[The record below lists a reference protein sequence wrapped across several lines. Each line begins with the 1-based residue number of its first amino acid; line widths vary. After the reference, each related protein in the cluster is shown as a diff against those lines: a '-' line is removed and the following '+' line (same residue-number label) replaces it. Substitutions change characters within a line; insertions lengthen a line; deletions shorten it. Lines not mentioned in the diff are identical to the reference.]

1 MSRIFFDRIHLAD
14 PSTGRD
20 ETASV
25 LVEDGLVAAAGS
37 PHEIGPPPSDATLI
51 SAEGAILAP
60 GLVDMRVQSRNPGH
74 TYQESCTSLTD
85 AAIAGGITTM
95 VCLPNTNPVLD
106 NPDSLSA
113 LVRNEG
119 DDDRPSPRIFA
130 YGAATRNLD
139 NEHMAELGLLAEAGA
154 VGFTNGIIPISD
166 SLVMRRIMDYA
177 AMLDKPV
184 IQHAEDMALAAGG
197 EMHEGENSTRL
208 GLRGIPAEAEEIMI
222 ARDIT
227 LARLTGVRYHIAHIS
242 TARGVD
248 LVRRAKDEGISIT
261 CDTAPPYYLLNDL
274 ATLQYD
280 TRFQLSPPLRSES
293 DRQAVLDGIID
304 GTIDCI
310 ASDHAPQ
317 DRDAKLLPFGIAAR
331 GSSGLETL
339 LPLVLGLNTSGYL
352 PLIRAIEMISTTPA
366 VLLDLPGGSLAP
378 GSVADMVLFAPERG
392 WQIRGSAFRS
402 LSKSTPFEGQPVQ
415 GKVLSTWI
423 AGKKVFEADVADAG

>member
-1 MSRIFFDRIHLAD
+1 MSRIFFDRIHLVD
-14 PSTGRD
+14 PSTGWD
-20 ETASV
+20 GTASV
-25 LVEDGLVAAAGS
+25 LVEDGIVAATGN
-37 PHEIGPPPSDATLI
+37 PQEIGPPPSDATI
-51 SAEGAILAP
+51 ITAERAILAP

-74 TYQESCTSLTD
+74 AHQESRASLAK

-113 LVRNEG
+113 LVRNDRE
-119 DDDRPSPRIFA
+119 DDMPAPRIFA

-177 AMLDKPV
+177 AMLNKPV
-184 IQHAEDMALAAGG
+184 IQHAEDTALAAGG

-208 GLRGIPAEAEEIMI
+208 GLRGIPAEAEEITI

-248 LVRRAKDEGISIT
+248 LVRRAKEEGISIT

-274 ATLQYD
+274 AVLQYD
-280 TRFQLSPPLRSES
+280 TRFQLSPPLRSEA

-317 DRDAKLLPFGIAAR
+317 DRDSKLLPFGIAAR

-339 LPLVLGLNTSGYL
+339 LPLVLGLHVQGFL
-352 PLIRAIEMISTTPA
+352 PLMRAMEMVTTTPA

-378 GSVADMVLFAPERG
+378 GCTADMVLFAPERG
-392 WQIRGSAFRS
+392 WQIRGSAFCS

-423 AGKKVFEADVADAG
+423 GGTKVFEANDNHVG

>member
-1 MSRIFFDRIHLAD
+1 MSRVFFDRIHLAD

-25 LVEDGLVAAAGS
+25 LIEDGCIAAAGS

-74 TYQESCTSLTD
+74 AYQESRTSLTD

-113 LVRNEG
+113 LVRNNS

-248 LVRRAKDEGISIT
+248 LVRRAKEEGISIT
-261 CDTAPPYYLLNDL
+261 CDTAPPYFLLNDL
-274 ATLQYD
+274 ATLEYD
-280 TRFQLSPPLRSES
+280 TRFQLSPPLRSET

-317 DRDAKLLPFGIAAR
+317 DRDSKLLPFGIAAR

-339 LPLVLGLNTSGYL
+339 LSLTLGLYTGGYL
-352 PLIRAIEMISTTPA
+352 PLIRAIEMISTAPA

-423 AGKKVFEADVADAG
+423 AGNKVFEADVTNAG